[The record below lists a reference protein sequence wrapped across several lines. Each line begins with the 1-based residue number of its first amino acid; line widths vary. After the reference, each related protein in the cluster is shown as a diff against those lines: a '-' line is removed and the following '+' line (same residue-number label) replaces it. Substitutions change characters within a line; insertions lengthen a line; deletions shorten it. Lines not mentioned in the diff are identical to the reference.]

1 MNAGLVVQGHL
12 LLAIEFMFHHP
23 DCFYDVILLSS
34 VSIFFIV
41 YFVFNLIFISI
52 LVLALTR
59 KEKLRVMGEI

>member
-12 LLAIEFMFHHP
+12 LLAIEFMFRHP

-34 VSIFFIV
+34 VSIFSIV

-59 KEKLRVMGEI
+59 KKNLG